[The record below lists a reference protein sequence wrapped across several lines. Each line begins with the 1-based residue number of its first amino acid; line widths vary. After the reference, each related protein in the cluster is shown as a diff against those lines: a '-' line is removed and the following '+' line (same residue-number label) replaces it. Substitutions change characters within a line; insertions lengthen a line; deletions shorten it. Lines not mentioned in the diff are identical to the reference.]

1 MKSLSPIK
9 LNLVEK
15 FKEQRYFQRFF
26 RGRSQDEIVAAIQEL
41 RDMRGNLTQGQLAD
55 RCGMKTSAVCRL
67 EKPEYGRWN
76 FQTLWRIAEA
86 LDARWRFILEPRE
99 SVIEAYVRRDFSFDA
114 APILV
119 ASSIVNAKLAT
130 DKQDSSGK
138 SVIEEQKDRGI
149 VSLVNASVSIGI
161 DSGGQKAGMLV

>member
-9 LNLVEK
+9 LNLAEK
-15 FKEQRYFQRFF
+15 FQNKAYFQRFF

-41 RDMRGNLTQGQLAD
+41 REMRDKLTQGQLAD

-114 APILV
+114 AQFPV

-138 SVIEEQKDRGI
+138 SVIDEQIDIKRL
-149 VSLVNASVSIGI
+149 SLVSASVSVGI
-161 DSGGQKAGMLV
+161 ESGGQKAGILV